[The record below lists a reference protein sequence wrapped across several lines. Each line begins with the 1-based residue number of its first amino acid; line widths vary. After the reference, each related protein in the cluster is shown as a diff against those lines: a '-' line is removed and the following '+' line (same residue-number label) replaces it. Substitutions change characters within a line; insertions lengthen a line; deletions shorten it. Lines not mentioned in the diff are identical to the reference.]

1 MKLSFKDILK
11 ETLNEM
17 FYTTEE
23 TQQYRI
29 ILATLIDTTLSKP
42 TLDVNTFLDPVE
54 QKDQYEWFRYNPEEY
69 IEAYSDIGGTYGP
82 IRDPKETSLLY
93 YLYKG
98 TYQGKDGKWYIGNGE
113 DIDAVIK
120 EVRDRAMAFV
130 DAIGDYQEL
139 IDVFYSDFQKVLKFT
154 DKFAE
159 KTERETAVSSFMSK
173 DSPGEFERMEF
184 AKFRSGPMYGDTTT
198 KGIRGTRDHMYKN
211 SPELKNIPQ
220 EHKMFF
226 SFDYMWMTCYNLA
239 QADGLKPSE
248 KQVIKLTGQY
258 YADNYRNGITVEE
271 NKKMFGSAPSLKS
284 LKSTDGLSYIHNQ
297 FLRSLLNDDEAVLP
311 ISDEV
316 KPKPVSEMNDQEII
330 MYLKDPFSDLLYKT
344 IQSLKLNVY
353 PSMMIDLLR
362 IKEKIPN
369 ALIESKKK
377 MYTKIIKAMQ
387 IAGYLDENEN
397 FTNRVSKFT
406 PQKIKYD
413 NLKNFNL
420 VVEKVANNIEMGL
433 VEQHNIDRM
442 YEIFDKLKGTEK
454 SKAIEILRKYNVN
467 SNTIESATVN
477 FTEKVSEAYDILKQ
491 MTIDKGSGK
500 KIDQNK
506 LSQLYAINDLVSDQE
521 EKDIKK
527 IIFHLRKKG
536 VL

>member
-1 MKLSFKDILK
+1 
-11 ETLNEM
+11 
-17 FYTTEE
+17 
-23 TQQYRI
+23 
-29 ILATLIDTTLSKP
+29 
-42 TLDVNTFLDPVE
+42 
-54 QKDQYEWFRYNPEEY
+54 
-69 IEAYSDIGGTYGP
+69 
-82 IRDPKETSLLY
+82 
-93 YLYKG
+93 
-98 TYQGKDGKWYIGNGE
+98 
-113 DIDAVIK
+113 
-120 EVRDRAMAFV
+120 
-130 DAIGDYQEL
+130 
-139 IDVFYSDFQKVLKFT
+139 
-154 DKFAE
+154 
-159 KTERETAVSSFMSK
+159 
-173 DSPGEFERMEF
+173 
-184 AKFRSGPMYGDTTT
+184 
-198 KGIRGTRDHMYKN
+198 
-211 SPELKNIPQ
+211 
-220 EHKMFF
+220 
-226 SFDYMWMTCYNLA
+226 
-239 QADGLKPSE
+239 
-248 KQVIKLTGQY
+248 
-258 YADNYRNGITVEE
+258 
-271 NKKMFGSAPSLKS
+271 
-284 LKSTDGLSYIHNQ
+284 
-297 FLRSLLNDDEAVLP
+297 
-311 ISDEV
+311 
-316 KPKPVSEMNDQEII
+316 
-330 MYLKDPFSDLLYKT
+330 
-344 IQSLKLNVY
+344 KLNVY

-397 FTNRVSKFT
+397 FTNRVNKFT